1 MHRLATIEFLRY
13 ILFRGGILSI
23 PIQVL
28 SLFIR
33 GASIDDDTSS
43 FIGNLYLKVSEK
55 DNNRIDQGPRTGLPD
70 IEIMPLATSAID
82 DLEEHKSSFAYI
94 GVFTLLT
101 CLLQPKS
108 RGTGRLASRN
118 PDDRPKVDLGL
129 LRDPVDFTMARKAV
143 RLALRLGDTM
153 KAEGFPL
160 IRGVAVPPSEQ
171 QRGMDDFIRQRAR
184 TTYHYS
190 SSCRMAPESDAQAP
204 GVVGDSLR
212 VHGVSNL
219 RVCDASIFPQIIA
232 SHMQAPVVMVAE
244 KCASM
249 IQAGRGGD

>member
-1 MHRLATIEFLRY
+1 M
-13 ILFRGGILSI
+13 
-23 PIQVL
+23 
-28 SLFIR
+28 
-33 GASIDDDTSS
+33 
-43 FIGNLYLKVSEK
+43 
-55 DNNRIDQGPRTGLPD
+55 
-70 IEIMPLATSAID
+70 
-82 DLEEHKSSFAYI
+82 
-94 GVFTLLT
+94 FTLLT

-108 RGTGRLASRN
+108 RGTVRLASRN

-129 LRDPVDFTMARKAV
+129 LREPADFAMARKAV

-160 IRGVAVPPSEQ
+160 IRGVAVPASEQ
-171 QRGMDDFIRQRAR
+171 QKGMDDFIRQRAR

-204 GVVGDSLR
+204 GVVDDSLR

-249 IQAGRGGD
+249 IQASRGGD